1 MAINKVL
8 GLPAALVASGLMIC
22 TYAGQSAA
30 QSAQDQSMQDRMRAL
45 QQQMDELS
53 RQLNQMKQEQQQQ
66 QAQAAQQAQ
75 KAQQAQQAAAPAG
88 KAPMAPMAEES
99 RFDKFAKGFFGTFD
113 MSFDDTTKGIDQ
125 KSAYHWSYA
134 NPLDPGS
141 GLVQGPSKG
150 YGAVGRVGWIPAV
163 SSNGSNIGYRGSHQV
178 AKSDTDFIYQI
189 STGLNL
195 AAAPGLQ
202 DTWTKSSNT
211 VVGAIGLGDTYV
223 GFKGRSWGTV
233 KVGTMYS
240 GYKTS
245 TDRLNPFGNG
255 LGNYNAIV
263 SNSGGDNRVEF
274 GTRFDHIIQYS
285 SPVWQGFSFEV
296 MVSPGQNVTYNNVTI
311 PLGSSDCSG
320 SNSPGSGNLPLNCDD
335 GGFGDAYGA
344 DLKFEMGGLY
354 LTAAYEMHRSVNRNS
369 DGIGS
374 NSPYYNYL
382 LLTGSPLLD
391 FNTWNAWTAENPGE
405 AGQGS
410 PPYLN
415 DVYNEY
421 AWKYGGQYR
430 FPFGLVVDALYEHM
444 FRSVPGDMEFQNERE
459 RYDTWFAMEED
470 LFDGRDVIAVGWA
483 HAGPTPGDPAGQ
495 HNFNALQAQQGDYVA
510 NMYTFMYRHR
520 IDKQLTWYLDGA
532 ATIND
537 GNAHYDIGAGGH
549 GIKTDCHDGTNTVFQ
564 DFSSAGPTTW
574 GGCHDMGLST
584 GVTYKF

>member
-1 MAINKVL
+1 MAMQKTP
-8 GLPAALVASGLMIC
+8 GLLLSLAASGLLMGG
-22 TYAGQSAA
+22 YAERSLA
-30 QSAQDQSMQDRMRAL
+30 QTAQDQQMQDQMRIL
-45 QQQMDELS
+45 QERLNDLS
-53 RQLNQMKQEQQQQ
+53 RQLEDLRR
-66 QAQAAQQAQ
+66 
-75 KAQQAQQAAAPAG
+75 QQAQQQSQAAAAPA
-88 KAPMAPMAEES
+88 APAAPAAGAAVSAPSKPKVEPETK
-99 RFDKFAKGFFGTFD
+99 FDKFVKGFFGTFD

-125 KSAYHWSYA
+125 TSAYHWSYA
-134 NPLDPGS
+134 NPLNPSS
-141 GLVQGPSKG
+141 GLVQGANKG
-150 YGAVGRVGWIPAV
+150 TAVGRVGWIPAV
-163 SSNGSNIGYRGSHQV
+163 SSNGSNIGYRGTHQV
-178 AKSDTDFIYQI
+178 GKTDTDFIFQV

-223 GFKGRSWGTV
+223 GFKGRSWGTF
-233 KVGTMYS
+233 KVGTFYG

-263 SNSGGDNRVEF
+263 GNSGGDNRVEF
-274 GTRFDHIIQYS
+274 GTRFDHIIMYS
-285 SPVWQGFSFEV
+285 SPVWSGFSFDAY
-296 MVSPGQNVTYNNVTI
+296 VSPGQNVTYNNVTI

-320 SNSPGSGNLPLNCDD
+320 SNSPGSGNLPENCDD

-344 DLKFEMGGLY
+344 DIKFELGGLY

-382 LLTGSPLLD
+382 LLTNSPLLD
-391 FNTWNAWTAENPGE
+391 FATWNAWAAENPGE
-405 AGQGS
+405 AAQGS

-415 DVYNEY
+415 DVANEY

-430 FPFGLVVDALYEHM
+430 FPFGLVIDALYEHL
-444 FRSVPGDMEFQNERE
+444 FRALPADMEWQNERE
-459 RYDTWFAMEED
+459 RYDTWLAIEQD
-470 LFDGRDVIAVGWA
+470 LFDGRDMIAVGWA

-495 HNFNALQAQQGDYVA
+495 HNFNPLLAAKQDYVA
-510 NMYTFMYRHR
+510 NMYTFEIRHR
-520 IDKQLTWYLDGA
+520 IDKQLTWYFDGA

-574 GGCHDMGLST
+574 GGCHDMGFSS